1 MKNPQNAKL
10 PLKCVFEFPLGISF
24 PYVTHMG
31 LPSILL
37 VFDRAEIKYSL

>member
-1 MKNPQNAKL
+1 MQNYLYIK
-10 PLKCVFEFPLGISF
+10 KCVFEFPLGISF